1 VRVIVVFWRRDIFL
15 KDSSFGQGDLT
26 VVRVVSSDNLNMIEA
41 DIRLGCA
48 TLSVRCQE
56 GNTRWY
62 SELVRAKST
71 KLAEAYR
78 LSMMLSVGMASSLT
92 MNPSIM

>member
-1 VRVIVVFWRRDIFL
+1 LV
-15 KDSSFGQGDLT
+15 
-26 VVRVVSSDNLNMIEA
+26 A
-41 DIRLGCA
+41 A